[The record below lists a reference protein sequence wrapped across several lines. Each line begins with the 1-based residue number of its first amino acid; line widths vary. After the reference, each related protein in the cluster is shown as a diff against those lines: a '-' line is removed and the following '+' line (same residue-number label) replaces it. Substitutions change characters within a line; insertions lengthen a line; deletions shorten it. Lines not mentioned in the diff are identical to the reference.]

1 MMNMQSTQR
10 IEAIH
15 SAVAGFLD
23 ASTLLTDLATKLDA
37 YNTDVARR
45 AETRTF
51 KHQQKLE
58 KTAEQCISSH
68 QLISVASPAT
78 HILNPFSTNIWW

>member
-1 MMNMQSTQR
+1 MNMQSTQR
-10 IEAIH
+10 TEAVH
-15 SAVAGFLD
+15 SAIAGFLD
-23 ASTLLTDLATKLDA
+23 ASTLLTDLATKLDT

-58 KTAEQCISSH
+58 RTAEQCSSSH
-68 QLISVASPAT
+68 QLVSLASPPSPTQFLWSAM
-78 HILNPFSTNIWW
+78 